1 MADVRSDLG
10 KGEYPVIAYVIPTES
25 TRMLTLVVRTRARN
39 DALLSTF
46 RREIGTMAYGIPVTA
61 RWWSDSISAMTVY
74 RNPRFQT
81 LIFGGFAG
89 LALILTAIGTF
100 SVVSFAVASRTHEM
114 GVRLA
119 LGATPRSLV
128 GLMIR
133 RMLRPVA
140 AGLLLGFLLTRWLSS
155 LAEAQ
160 LFQVDPGDPIMLGV
174 SGLVVIAVA
183 ILAALLPARRAGRV
197 DPLVVLKTE

>member
-1 MADVRSDLG
+1 
-10 KGEYPVIAYVIPTES
+10 VIPGES
-25 TRMLTLVVRTRARN
+25 TRFLTLVVRTRTRN
-39 DALLSTF
+39 DMLLSTF
-46 RREIGTMAYGIPVTA
+46 RREIGKMAYGVPVTVG
-61 RWWSDSISAMTVY
+61 WWSDSISALTVY

-133 RMLRPVA
+133 GILRPVA
-140 AGLLLGFLLTRWLSS
+140 AGLVLVFLLTRWLSN

-160 LFQVDPGDPIMLGV
+160 LFQVESGDPRMLVV

-197 DPLVVLKTE
+197 DPLVVLKAE